1 MTVVWKVNTEE
12 GAMYAPTRGAIET
25 AIKGIVSETPEQL
38 KINGREELSAALN
51 DAVSIATR
59 EALKGI
65 PLTSVDVDASQ
76 EETTAYSD
84 EEISSQSSEEF
95 HSNIQEIKVPKK
107 IQRKG

>member
-59 EALKGI
+59 DALKGI
-65 PLTSVDVDASQ
+65 PLASVEASH
-76 EETTAYSD
+76 EETTAD
-84 EEISSQSSEEF
+84 EGEDIASQSSEEF

-107 IQRKG
+107 IQRKA